1 MRNFRQLIYFFIILA
16 LFASC
21 VSQKKALYIQDQ
33 AKQNVFDK
41 EYVGKKEKNVI
52 EVFDEIYIS
61 VTSLDEGNL
70 NFFNN
75 QLGNNTASA
84 RSPAELSLISYRV
97 DGDGNIDLPILGKIR
112 VVGLTIDEA
121 TKMVR
126 QELVNYLN
134 SPSVR
139 MTFVNRNVTVL
150 GYVRSPGRYYYAG
163 EYINIFQALGLA
175 GDATEFANRKNI
187 VVVREINSKIT
198 KNRIDLTSKDV
209 MESPFYYLDSN
220 DIVYVEP
227 LKQRKWGIE
236 TFPYAIILSTITAAV
251 LVADYIKN

>member
-1 MRNFRQLIYFFIILA
+1 MRKLRQLIYFFAILVF
-16 LFASC
+16 FASC

-41 EYVGKKEKNVI
+41 EYVGKKAENII
-52 EVFDEIYIS
+52 EVYDEIYIS
-61 VTSLDEGNL
+61 VTSLDENKL

-75 QLGNNTASA
+75 QMGNSTAGA
-84 RSPAELSLISYRV
+84 RSPAELSLIAYRV
-97 DGDGNIDLPILGKIR
+97 DSEGNIDLPILGKIR
-112 VVGLTIDEA
+112 VVGLTMDEA

-126 QELVNYLN
+126 QELLNYLN

-139 MTFVNRNVTVL
+139 MMFVNRNVTVI

-163 EYINIFQALGLA
+163 EYINVFQAMGLA
-175 GDATEFANRKNI
+175 GDATEFANRKT
-187 VVVREINSKIT
+187 VVVIREVNNKIT
-198 KNRIDLTSKDV
+198 KNRIDLTSKNV
-209 MESPFYYLDSN
+209 MESPYYYLDSN

-227 LKQRKWGIE
+227 LEQRKWGIE

-251 LVADYIKN
+251 LVADFIR